1 MSGRREEDF
10 GAIAWPGFVD
20 ILSAVIIMFVFFVMI
35 VATALYFHII
45 IFKSKIESETVDS
58 LSKVTETEDLFQGT
72 NKESMKIK
80 IDEMSQQMEVLEKVV
95 AQYDVQFFQE
105 ASEFTEAKDQQI
117 VEVVQGVEIVIF
129 FGKDAISLTE
139 ESKERLNGII
149 SERFESF
156 DPDKQNVRIEAGMD
170 PNHVSEAAAR
180 RLSLA
185 RMLNVRNVF
194 LDTEIPRNKIDGRIG
209 KKETVE
215 NSYHWVRLVF
225 EDKD

>member
-35 VATALYFHII
+35 VASALYFHII

-58 LSKVTETEDLFQGT
+58 LSKTTETEELFKGT
-72 NKESMKIK
+72 NKESMKVK
-80 IDEMSQQMEVLEKVV
+80 LEEMSQQMEVLEKVV

-105 ASEFTEAKDQQI
+105 ASEFTKSKDQKLVEVRQG
-117 VEVVQGVEIVIF
+117 VEVVIM
-129 FGKDAISLTE
+129 FGKDAISLTKE
-139 ESKERLNGII
+139 TKERLNAII
-149 SERFESF
+149 AERLENF
-156 DPDKQNVRIEAGMD
+156 DPATQRVKIVSGMD

-180 RLSLA
+180 KLSVA
-185 RMLNVRNVF
+185 RMFNTRNVF
-194 LDTEIPRNKIDGRIG
+194 LDTKPRIDVVAKTG

-225 EDKD
+225 EDKE